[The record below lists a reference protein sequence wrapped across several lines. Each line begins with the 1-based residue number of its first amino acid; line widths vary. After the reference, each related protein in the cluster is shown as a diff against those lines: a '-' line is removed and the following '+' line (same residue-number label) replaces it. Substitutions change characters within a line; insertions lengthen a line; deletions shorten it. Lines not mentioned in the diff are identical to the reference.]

1 MNLRFTDRRAGTH
14 IGLMFLNSL
23 NATSAPGICPMRL
36 RVSVLRTPQAVFHFV
51 FPLHG
56 NPKAPSPAP
65 AAPSVAPALLG
76 KAALW
81 LRARFLFFSFSLKSL
96 KKF

>member
-1 MNLRFTDRRAGTH
+1 MVIDYVESRF
-14 IGLMFLNSL
+14 
-23 NATSAPGICPMRL
+23 
-36 RVSVLRTPQAVFHFV
+36 RVPKNFRPPQAVFHFV

-56 NPKAPSPAP
+56 NPKVPSPAP